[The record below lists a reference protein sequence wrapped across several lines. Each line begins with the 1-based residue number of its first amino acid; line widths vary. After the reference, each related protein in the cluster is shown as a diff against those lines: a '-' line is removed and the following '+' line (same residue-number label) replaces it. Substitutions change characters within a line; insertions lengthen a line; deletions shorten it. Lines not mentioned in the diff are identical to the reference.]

1 MINVFVIED
10 HEVVRDGLKY
20 AFSRAGDITVA
31 GEAASSV
38 QALKQLRA
46 KNFAFDVVLLDIGL
60 PDKSGIALLADL
72 RHEAPALPVLFLS
85 SYAENEFIW
94 QVLREGARGYV
105 AKGTDTKTL
114 IGAVRTVANGGTY
127 VSSAAL
133 ETLAAQSPT
142 KRGSQG
148 LGLSSREHEILMG
161 LAKGNGLT
169 EIGRNL
175 NLSVKTVSTYRARI
189 LEKTGFRTNAELT
202 RYALNHN
209 LIS

>member
-31 GEAASSV
+31 GEAASSA

-60 PDKSGIALLADL
+60 PDKSGLALLADV

-85 SYAENEFIW
+85 SYAENEFIR
-94 QVLREGARGYV
+94 QILCEGARGYV

-133 ETLAAQSPT
+133 ETLAAQPPT

-148 LGLSSREHEILMG
+148 LGLSSREHEILVG

-189 LEKTGFRTNAELT
+189 LEKTGFKTNADLT
-202 RYALNHN
+202 RYALNHS